1 MNQTSGGPTLVRT
14 NCLVIMNL
22 AKLIGVGAGRN
33 AGLLL
38 VHGKAVSLAYPSP
51 RRKLNISSQ
60 AQAKFRRIRTHQ
72 HQKLPS
78 RLNLLQPMQKG
89 LLPRPTQKALQK
101 LGDCLI
107 QQLRK
112 LWSKECNESSAWF
125 AKTAQFLSIKPF
137 WIIRIELSQIDF
149 QLVTVHKKATKKPTY
164 LFIDCFQFVHMSV
177 TEIQA
182 TAENVLTDLLVG
194 VIC

>member
-1 MNQTSGGPTLVRT
+1 
-14 NCLVIMNL
+14 MNL
-22 AKLIGVGAGRN
+22 AKLIGVGVGRN

-51 RRKLNISSQ
+51 RRNLNTSSQ
-60 AQAKFRRIRTHQ
+60 ARAKFRRIRTHQ
-72 HQKLPS
+72 HLKLPS
-78 RLNLLQPMQKG
+78 RLNLLQ
-89 LLPRPTQKALQK
+89 PTQKALQK